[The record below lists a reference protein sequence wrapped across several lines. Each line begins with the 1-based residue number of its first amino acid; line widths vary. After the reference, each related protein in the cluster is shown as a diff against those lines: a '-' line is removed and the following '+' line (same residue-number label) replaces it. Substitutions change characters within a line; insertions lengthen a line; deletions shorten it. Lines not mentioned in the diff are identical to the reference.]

1 MLHPSAQVRDQNGV
15 LVAEFWDCLRLDPA
29 PVGELRGQYEAI
41 LPRVRRADLVVDF
54 LGVDYAGSA
63 ALGGMVRLQKLCR
76 QHGGRLVLCNLGP
89 MVFEV
94 FRLSRLAPLFTFVAD
109 RPAART
115 LLRAGPGPANDP
127 TPVTPVLPR
136 PLKPPD
142 EIGPGA
148 SPSRSQPEP

>member
-1 MLHPSAQVRDQNGV
+1 MPRDSLFHPRPWTDRFMLHPSAQVRDQNGV

-76 QHGGRLVLCNLGP
+76 QHGGRLVLCNLSP

-94 FRLSRLAPLFTFVAD
+94 FRLSRLD
-109 RPAART
+109 
-115 LLRAGPGPANDP
+115 
-127 TPVTPVLPR
+127 
-136 PLKPPD
+136 
-142 EIGPGA
+142 
-148 SPSRSQPEP
+148 